1 MRRTTQPSPAPQS
14 RWSNQPLVLE
24 KPLNTKAQAPPD
36 DCLHDRQDPQELFK
50 QEFVALKNTLSHQ
63 EDASSKRTD
72 QMMGMLKSMQ
82 DKLLEA
88 VEMGQKQLLKNVEK
102 IISGTCEV
110 HESLEVLQETL
121 TNMNAAPVLKEKEP
135 EPRKNDEAKK
145 KMKKKPA
152 PAAPPPQAVTG
163 LDWCESPDLI

>member
-1 MRRTTQPSPAPQS
+1 
-14 RWSNQPLVLE
+14 
-24 KPLNTKAQAPPD
+24 
-36 DCLHDRQDPQELFK
+36 
-50 QEFVALKNTLSHQ
+50 
-63 EDASSKRTD
+63 
-72 QMMGMLKSMQ
+72 MGMLKSMQ